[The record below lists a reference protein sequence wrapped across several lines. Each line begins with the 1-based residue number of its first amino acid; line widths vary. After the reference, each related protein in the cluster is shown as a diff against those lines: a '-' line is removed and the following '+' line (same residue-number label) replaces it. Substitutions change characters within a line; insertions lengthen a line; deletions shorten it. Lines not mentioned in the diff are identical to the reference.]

1 MNKIENLKNKIIK
14 QNTFTIFIILTFVTL
29 ASFMITYFIIYEKYQ
44 TDIRLIKNNYIEN
57 QKNLMKYQV
66 NNLINLIDTL
76 RHEEC
81 NKTKYLLKTS
91 NLNTSEILK
100 TNENPQFMKKTLYH
114 IDKST
119 PLIHWTLTDLN
130 ANPIY
135 LTLKD
140 FNKTKRLNLIKKLL
154 KNNAKE
160 TYFIHKTPIDE
171 KITFQHIF
179 DSYLLTTAV
188 YKNEIDSRVKKII
201 KEVIYKIR
209 FGAKNKGYI
218 SVAEILNYKGG
229 KHFARVVALPVKPS
243 MVGKLL
249 DDDKKDAKGKLY
261 RKEYLKIANTT
272 GEGYVSYWFYK
283 YSDKV
288 LRPKISYV
296 KLYKPW
302 NWLIFTSVFLDDINS
317 VISQKEAMF
326 KKEIQKLIIFYVLL
340 YVIMLFIT
348 YYIVQKENS
357 IIKDII
363 NSFENRLNEKNKL
376 LKHLNKN
383 LVKEVERKT
392 EELTKNMFTDNLTN
406 LPNREKLINDMENKY
421 IAIINIDDFKEIN
434 DFYGI
439 HEGDK
444 LIKKFGEFLNNLA
457 YTYKLAGDEYA
468 IISDNLEELKNSV
481 SEIIKKLKNTKFNIA
496 NEEIKLNISV
506 GIGKTLSEADTALK
520 YAKQRHKSV
529 TVYDQNLPI
538 LKEFEENLKWKKILN
553 EAIENNL
560 VIPYVQAI
568 IDNNTKEVK
577 KYECLMR
584 IQYEDKI
591 YTPYY
596 FLEIAKKT
604 HQYET
609 LQKIMI
615 EKCFN
620 KFSNL
625 PYNFSIN
632 LSLRDLKNEQFMNYL
647 IQQIEKYNVADKLTI
662 ELLEDEELISDQKI
676 NEIIHKLS
684 KTGVKIAIDDFGSGY
699 SNFVYLIKN
708 LPINTLKIDGTLVKD
723 ILTDEKLKKLLKKIV
738 EIAKEFNFET
748 IAEFVENEQ
757 LYLELLKLN
766 IDASQGYHFSKPFDT
781 EELK

>member
-1 MNKIENLKNKIIK
+1 MNKIENLKSKIIK
-14 QNTFTIFIILTFVTL
+14 QNAFSIFIILTFVTL

-44 TDIRLIKNNYIEN
+44 TDIRLIKNNYIEE

-76 RHEEC
+76 RHEER
-81 NKTKYLLKTS
+81 NKTKYLLKTN
-91 NLNTSEILK
+91 NLHISEILK
-100 TNENPQFMKKTLYH
+100 TDENPQFMKKTLYH

-135 LTLKD
+135 LPLKD
-140 FNKTKRLNLIKKLL
+140 FHKTKRLNLIKKLL
-154 KNNAKE
+154 KSNAKQ

-179 DSYLLTTAV
+179 DNYLLTTAA
-188 YKNEIDSRVKKII
+188 YKNEIDGRVKKVI

-288 LRPKISYV
+288 LRPKISYM

-326 KKEIQKLIIFYVLL
+326 KKEIQKLAVFYVLL
-340 YVIMLFIT
+340 YVIMLFMT

-357 IIKDII
+357 IIKDFI

-383 LVKEVERKT
+383 LAKEIERKT

-444 LIKKFGEFLNNLA
+444 LIKKFGEFLNNFA
-457 YTYKLAGDEYA
+457 QTYKLAGDEYA
-468 IISDNLEELKNSV
+468 IISDKPAKLRHIASD
-481 SEIIKKLKNTKFNIA
+481 IIEKLKNTKFR
-496 NEEIKLNISV
+496 IKDEDIKINISV

-520 YAKQRHKSV
+520 YAKKRNKQII
-529 TVYDQNLPI
+529 VYNKKLPI
-538 LKEFEENLKWKKILN
+538 LKEYEENLKWKKIIN
-553 EAIENNL
+553 RAIENDN
-560 VIPYVQAI
+560 VIPYVQGI
-568 IDNNTKEVK
+568 IDNNTKKIE

-584 IQYEDKI
+584 IVDGDNV
-591 YTPYY
+591 YTPYF
-596 FLEIAKKT
+596 FLETAKKT

-609 LQKIMI
+609 LQQIMI

-620 KFSNL
+620 KFSKL

-632 LSLRDLKNEQFMNYL
+632 VSLRDLKNDKFVIYL
-647 IQQIEKYNVADKLTI
+647 FKKIKEYDIANKLTI
-662 ELLEDEELISDQKI
+662 ELLEDEELISDKKI
-676 NEIIHKLS
+676 NTIIHKLS
-684 KTGVKIAIDDFGSGY
+684 KEGVNIAIDDFGSGY

-708 LPINTLKIDGTLVKD
+708 LPINTIKIDGTLVKD
-723 ILTDEKLKKLLKKIV
+723 ILKDEKIKKLLKKIV
-738 EIAKEFNFET
+738 EIANEFEFQT
-748 IAEFVENEQ
+748 IAEFVENEEI
-757 LYLELLKLN
+757 YEELKKMYVKS
-766 IDASQGYHFSKPFDT
+766 SQGYFFSKPFNIN
-781 EELK
+781 ELK